1 MQSVEFSKTQKNSLI
16 DYRTYI
22 LTKKDFFI
30 ESLKALIFIAL
41 VSYAFYRSVL
51 LFIILTPA
59 IVIYPF
65 LKRKDLLS
73 KRKDKLLTEF
83 KDAIYIIS
91 TFLSAGYSPE
101 NSFRN
106 SINEIKYLHGDSSY
120 IATEITNICMGLNI
134 GKTIEQGLNNFAT
147 RADLPDIDDFCEV
160 YNIASKKG
168 YNLTKVINNT
178 CEIIREKI
186 QITQD
191 ILAMTAQKRY
201 EQNIMS
207 FVPFFIIIYLNL
219 TSKGFLNTLYTTLL
233 GRIIMTISLAIYILS
248 YKISQKILDIK
259 I

>member
-1 MQSVEFSKTQKNSLI
+1 MEFSKTQKNSLI
-16 DYRTYI
+16 DYRTYK
-22 LTKKDFFI
+22 LTKKDFLV
-30 ESLKALIFIAL
+30 ESSKALIFLAL
-41 VSYAFYRSVL
+41 ISYAFYRSAL
-51 LFIILTPA
+51 LFIVLFPA

-65 LKRKDLLS
+65 FKRKELS
-73 KRKDKLLTEF
+73 TKRKEKLLTEF

-101 NSFRN
+101 NSFKN
-106 SINEIKYLHGDSSY
+106 SIKEIRYLYGDSSY
-120 IATEITNICMGLNI
+120 MLKEITNICMNLNI
-134 GKTIEQGLNNFAT
+134 GKNIEQGLNNFAT
-147 RADLPDIDDFCEV
+147 RASIPDIDDFCEV
-160 YNIASKKG
+160 YNIASQRG
-168 YNLTKVINNT
+168 YNLTKIMNNT

-219 TSKGFLNTLYTTLL
+219 TSRGFLNNLYTTLF
-233 GRIIMTISLAIYILS
+233 GRIVMTISLGIYILS
-248 YKISQKILDIK
+248 YKMSKKILDIK